1 MKNKSAVFLLSLLVV
16 VAGCGK
22 KNKKAENKAASG
34 EISKNVDI
42 PVADGD
48 VSSFFDGDLGEYTL
62 ADDKGTG
69 NKVDAGDF
77 AFEDADKQGY
87 KVVYFD
93 FDGYNLR
100 QDQEESIAFDLA
112 RIKQSLADANT
123 RGANPVVIIEGH
135 ACHSAGSATYNL
147 ALSEKRAKVLSD
159 RLVAEGIAAENIK
172 IVGRGKELPAIIDGK
187 PCTGDRE
194 QQWPN
199 RRDEVRVMFS

>member
-22 KNKKAENKAASG
+22 KNKKAEHKANN

-42 PVADGD
+42 PVAGD
-48 VSSFFDGDLGEYTL
+48 ATSFFDADLGEYTL
-62 ADDKGTG
+62 AEDKGTA
-69 NKVDAGDF
+69 NKVDSDF
-77 AFEDADKQGY
+77 TFEDADKQGY
-87 KVVYFD
+87 KTVYFD
-93 FDGYNLR
+93 FNNYSLR
-100 QDQEESIAFDLA
+100 QDQEENVAFDMA
-112 RIKQSLADANT
+112 RIKQSLADAT
-123 RGANPVVIIEGH
+123 AKGVNPVVIIEGH

-159 RLVAEGIAAENIK
+159 RLVAEGIAAESIK
-172 IVGRGKELPAIIDGK
+172 IVGRGKELPAMVDGT

-199 RRDEVRVMFS
+199 RRDEVRVMFN

>member
-22 KNKKAENKAASG
+22 KNKKADNKVKSE

-48 VSSFFDGDLGEYTL
+48 VSSFFDGDLGEYAL
-62 ADDKGTG
+62 ADEKGTG
-69 NKVDAGDF
+69 NKVDSDF
-77 AFEDADKQGY
+77 TFEDADKQGY

-93 FDGYNLR
+93 FNNYSLR
-100 QDQEESIAFDLA
+100 KDQEENVAFDMA
-112 RIKQSLADANT
+112 RIKQSLADAQAK
-123 RGANPVVIIEGH
+123 GIKPVVIIEGH

-172 IVGRGKELPAIIDGK
+172 IVGRGKEIPAMVDGK